1 VVKADVTKANVT
13 ATLPGV
19 ETTVLLNVPNTARAV
34 KQLANVLYVPMD
46 STSIV
51 TSIASLVN
59 ESVLLVDLFLIFAKV
74 APREK
79 N

>member
-1 VVKADVTKANVT
+1 
-13 ATLPGV
+13 
-19 ETTVLLNVPNTARAV
+19 
-34 KQLANVLYVPMD
+34 MD